1 MEEFL
6 KEMIEELT
14 FEEVSK
20 HESLIESGILDS
32 ITVVDLAVSI
42 ENEAGVSIPFNE
54 IKPENFETIEII
66 MAYVE
71 SLKEN
76 K

>member
-14 FEEVSK
+14 FETVAK
-20 HESLIESGILDS
+20 DESLIESGILDS

-42 ENEAGVSIPFNE
+42 ENEVGVSIPFNE

-66 MAYVE
+66 MDYVE
-71 SLKEN
+71 SLKS
-76 K
+76 